1 MITAMKIRTIIVDDE
16 LWTLQQFEKSI
27 RQTADIELLE
37 MFESADQALLYA
49 ENHAVDF
56 ALLDVSMP
64 GMNGIALGEKLRK
77 INGDMILIYVTG
89 YEEFLKKV
97 ILDLRA
103 DYFLLKPFNDM
114 DVEQMINR
122 VRYLSVR
129 LRKRVAVQT
138 FGEFD
143 IFVDGQL
150 LEFANQKAKEL
161 FAICID
167 NGGEVTMKKS
177 IDLLWEG
184 RGYDDKVKCL
194 YRKAVVYLNSTFR
207 KYGVTDIFSNR
218 RGSCHVNREE
228 IVCDYYE
235 VLNGKSIK
243 DTAFDGRYMAAYS
256 WSEETCGKLCRMASE
271 CLCE

>member
-1 MITAMKIRTIIVDDE
+1 MTMKIRTMVVDDE
-16 LWTLQQFEKSI
+16 LWSLRQFEECF
-27 RQTADIELLE
+27 RNAADFELLE
-37 MFESADQALLYA
+37 TFDSSEKALLFA

-64 GMNGIALGEKLRK
+64 GMNGILLGGKLRE
-77 INGDMILIYVTG
+77 INSGMILIYVTG
-89 YEEFLKKV
+89 YEEFLRDA

-103 DYFLLKPFNDM
+103 DYFLMKPFNGA
-114 DVEQMINR
+114 DVEQMMDR
-122 VRYLSVR
+122 VRYLSAR
-129 LRKRVAVQT
+129 LCKRVSVRT
-138 FGEFD
+138 FGEFN
-143 IFVDGQL
+143 IFVDGRL

-167 NGGEVTMKKS
+167 SGGEVTMKKS

-194 YRKAVVYLNSTFR
+194 YRKAVVYLNATFR
-207 KYGVTDIFSNR
+207 EYGVGEIFGSR

-228 IVCDYYE
+228 IQCDYYE
-235 VLNGKSIK
+235 VLDGKSIK

-271 CLCE
+271 FLCE

>member
-1 MITAMKIRTIIVDDE
+1 MKIRTIVVDDE
-16 LWTLQQFEKSI
+16 MWARRQFEEGL
-27 RQTADIELLE
+27 RPVADVELLE
-37 MFESADQALLYA
+37 MFDNAEKALAYA
-49 ENHAVDF
+49 KRHIIDC

-64 GMNGIALGEKLRK
+64 GMNGIALGEKLRE

-89 YEEFLKKV
+89 YEEFLKDA

-103 DYFLLKPFNDM
+103 DYFLKKPLNETDM
-114 DVEQMINR
+114 AQMIDR
-122 VRYLSVR
+122 VRYLSAR

-150 LEFANQKAKEL
+150 VEFANQKAKEL

-167 NGGEVTMKKS
+167 SGGEVTMKRS

-194 YRKAVVYLNSTFR
+194 YRKAVVYLNTTFR
-207 KYGVTDIFSNR
+207 EHGVADVFSNR

-228 IVCDYYE
+228 IACDYYE
-235 VLNGKSIK
+235 VLDGRSIK

-256 WSEETCGKLCRMASE
+256 WSEETCGKLCRMAAE

>member
-1 MITAMKIRTIIVDDE
+1 MEIRTIIVDDE
-16 LWTLQQFEKSI
+16 LWSLRQFERSL
-27 RQTADIELLE
+27 RDAVDFRLLE
-37 MFESADQALLYA
+37 MFDSADKALAYA
-49 ENHAVDF
+49 ESQEVDF
-56 ALLDVSMP
+56 ALLDISMP
-64 GMNGIALGEKLRK
+64 GMNGILLGEKLRE

-89 YEEFLKKV
+89 YEEFIKEV

-103 DYFLLKPFNDM
+103 DYFLMKPFNDA
-114 DVEQMINR
+114 DVGQMIDR
-122 VRYLSVR
+122 VRHLSAR
-129 LRKRVAVQT
+129 LRKRVSVQT

-150 LEFANQKAKEL
+150 IEFANQKAKEL

-167 NGGEVTMKKS
+167 SGGEVTMKKS

-184 RGYDDKVKCL
+184 RGYDDRVKCL
-194 YRKAVVYLNSTFR
+194 YRKAVVYLNATFR
-207 KYGVTDIFSNR
+207 EYGVEDIFSNR

-228 IVCDYYE
+228 ILCDYYE

-243 DTAFDGRYMAAYS
+243 DTAFDGRYMTAYS

>member
-1 MITAMKIRTIIVDDE
+1 MKIRTIIVDDE
-16 LWTLQQFEKSI
+16 MWVLHQFEEGL
-27 RQTADIELLE
+27 RHAVDIELLE
-37 MFESADQALLYA
+37 TFYSADKALAYA
-49 ENHAVDF
+49 QCHAVDF
-56 ALLDVSMP
+56 AILDGSMP
-64 GMNGIALGEKLRK
+64 GMDGIALGEKLRE
-77 INGDMILIYVTG
+77 INSDMILIYVTG
-89 YEEFLKKV
+89 YEKYLKKA

-103 DYFLLKPFNDM
+103 DYFMKKPLNDTDM
-114 DVEQMINR
+114 EQLISR
-122 VRYLSVR
+122 VRYLSAR
-129 LRKRVAVQT
+129 LHKRVQVQT

-150 LEFANQKAKEL
+150 VEFANQKAKEL

-167 NGGEVTMKKS
+167 SGGEVTMKRS

-194 YRKAVVYLNSTFR
+194 YRKAVIYLNTTFR
-207 KYGVTDIFSNR
+207 ECGIADIFSSR

-235 VLNGKSIK
+235 VLNGRSIR
-243 DTAFDGRYMAAYS
+243 DTSFDGRYMAAYS
-256 WSEETCGKLCRMASE
+256 WSEETCGKLCRMAAE